1 MSITPEKKDVGAL
14 EAETANKSDSE
25 TYEISWTREEE
36 TVIRHK
42 LDWQIVPTVTLLYLL
57 CFLDRANIG
66 NARIQGMEKDLDLKR
81 DNRFNIAT
89 SIFYIVY
96 LTVEI
101 PSNLLLKKIGPR
113 FYIPGLVVGFGL
125 ISMMT
130 AFVTTYE
137 QLCGLRALLGIFEG
151 GAMPG
156 IAFFLSNFYKRE
168 ELYFRVGIYVSA
180 ASMAGA
186 FGGLLATALARIPEW
201 GTAAAPIHTW
211 RNIFFFEGLL
221 TITCGLL
228 APLLLPQTPA
238 QSKRLN
244 EREKWI
250 AEERLR
256 LEHKALVNEKVRPHH
271 IKRAMLNINNYIC
284 AGGFF
289 FINVTVQGI
298 SVFMPTVLLNLGWK
312 AEKAQL
318 YSVPPYV
325 VASAVAIAISFVSDK
340 TKKRGIYLAL
350 FALLGITGFAVL
362 RWSTNDNIKYM
373 GIYFVAMGAFPG
385 GPGFLSWGLNNS
397 AGPAVRAV
405 TSGWIVSL
413 GTMGGILAVWA
424 YLSVDGPTFPIG
436 HTINLVCQVCTLFL
450 ALGGIFYCKWENRLR
465 ARGGRDYRL
474 VGKTEEEIADLGYRH
489 PEFRYI
495 A

>member
-1 MSITPEKKDVGAL
+1 MSITPEKTSVGAL

-36 TVIRHK
+36 AVIRHK
-42 LDWQIVPTVTLLYLL
+42 LDWQIVPVVTVLYLL

-66 NARIQGMEKDLDLKR
+66 NARIQGMEKELDLKR

-113 FYIPGLVVGFGL
+113 FYIPGLVVSFGL
-125 ISMMT
+125 VSMMT

-180 ASMAGA
+180 ASMAG
-186 FGGLLATALARIPEW
+186 LLATALARVPEW

-221 TITCGLL
+221 TMACGLL

-256 LEHKALVNEKVRPHH
+256 LEHKALLNEKVRPHH
-271 IKRAMLNINNYIC
+271 VKRAMLNINNYIC

-325 VASAVAIAISFVSDK
+325 LASAVAIAISF
-340 TKKRGIYLAL
+340 RGIYLAL
-350 FALLGITGFAVL
+350 FTLVGITGFAVL
-362 RWSTNDNIKYM
+362 RWSTSDNIKYM
-373 GIYFVAMGAFPG
+373 GIYFVAIGAFPG

-405 TSGWIVSL
+405 TGGWIVSL

-424 YLSVDGPTFPIG
+424 YLSTDGPNFPIG

-450 ALGGIFYCKWENRLR
+450 ALGGIFYCNWEKPP
-465 ARGGRDYRL
+465 
-474 VGKTEEEIADLGYRH
+474 GKTAEEIADLGYRH
-489 PEFRYI
+489 PEFRYM